1 MDLKTWREYRGLTRR
16 EVAERSG
23 INIRSLQDYEQGHK
37 EIKSAK
43 GETLYRLSMVLNCT
57 MEELIES
64 SVDQVKQK
72 EIPEDGFPGR
82 LKKSR
87 VSPELTEDGIQKS
100 LIFSPTYKVYGRW
113 KFRDDD
119 CTLSFAYDGKVI
131 EMPFIAEFTPDTIPW
146 LRIAA
151 MMKINSFIRNEE
163 FKKKLPELEEGLD
176 EW

>member
-72 EIPEDGFPGR
+72 EIPG
-82 LKKSR
+82 
-87 VSPELTEDGIQKS
+87 
-100 LIFSPTYKVYGRW
+100 
-113 KFRDDD
+113 
-119 CTLSFAYDGKVI
+119 
-131 EMPFIAEFTPDTIPW
+131 
-146 LRIAA
+146 
-151 MMKINSFIRNEE
+151 
-163 FKKKLPELEEGLD
+163 
-176 EW
+176 